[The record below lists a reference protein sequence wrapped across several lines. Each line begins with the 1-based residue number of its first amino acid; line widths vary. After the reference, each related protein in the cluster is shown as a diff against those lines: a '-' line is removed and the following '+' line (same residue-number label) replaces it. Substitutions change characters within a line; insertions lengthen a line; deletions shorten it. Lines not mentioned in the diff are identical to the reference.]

1 MKRKDYLSWTGI
13 ICGSAAL
20 LLLWV
25 SFMAGPF
32 SPRATLEDTIATKAV
47 AIKQATFAALQG
59 KELIPA
65 AQNWDIDRV
74 INMVIAVLSATAIIC
89 GVTGGV
95 LRENRHAAGAAILFG
110 ISVVAFQ
117 FALLVVGG
125 LLLAL
130 LIFSIAHGIFT

>member
-13 ICGSAAL
+13 FCGSAAL
-20 LLLWV
+20 LLVWV

-32 SPRATLEDTIATKAV
+32 SPRATLEGMLAIKAV

-65 AQNWDIDRV
+65 AQHWDIDR
-74 INMVIAVLSATAIIC
+74 IIDMVIAILSAAAIIC
-89 GVTGGV
+89 GVIGGV

-117 FALLVVGG
+117 FALLMSGG

-130 LIFSIAHGIFT
+130 LIFSLAHGIFT

>member
-1 MKRKDYLSWTGI
+1 MKRKDYLSWAGI

-32 SPRATLEDTIATKAV
+32 SPRATLEGMIAMKAV
-47 AIKQATFAALQG
+47 AIKQATYATLRG

-65 AQNWDIDRV
+65 AQNWDTDRIID
-74 INMVIAVLSATAIIC
+74 MVIAVLSASAVIC
-89 GVTGGV
+89 GVIGGV

-117 FALLVVGG
+117 FALLIVGG

-130 LIFSIAHGIFT
+130 VIFSIAHGIFT